1 MGKGMRKRV
10 LWLGLALAIL
20 AAGIAVRSQ
29 NRLEERAAQTRS
41 LLAANR
47 LYHFVEA
54 LETYGGNLHIMM
66 FAKEDPVYAYKLQE
80 ALGAIKYGA
89 AVLAYDA
96 DAGVFPASHAQALR
110 DLSRQLSNFTYR
122 FLDTYPE
129 MEPETEAAVS
139 EMARRISASARRLD
153 DLLAVPETEPWVEDP
168 LRPGEWLRDKGYR
181 MEEAEGGRF
190 LEEVGGLLER
200 NEQSL
205 RTIWEKREMSYD

>member
-1 MGKGMRKRV
+1 MGKGMRKKV
-10 LWLGLALAIL
+10 LWLVLVLAIL
-20 AAGIAVRSQ
+20 AAGAGVRSQ
-29 NRLEERAAQTRS
+29 NRLEERVAQTRS

-80 ALGAIKYGA
+80 ALGGIKYGA
-89 AVLAYDA
+89 SVLAYDG

-122 FLDTYPE
+122 FLDIYPE
-129 MEPETEAAVS
+129 TEPETEAAVS
-139 EMARRISASARRLD
+139 EMARRISACARRLD
-153 DLLAVPETEPWVEDP
+153 DLLAETEAEPWVEDP
-168 LRPGEWLRDKGYR
+168 LRPGEWLRNKGYG
-181 MEEAEGGRF
+181 MEEAARGRF
-190 LEEVGGLLER
+190 LEEVRELLEK

-205 RTIWEKREMSYD
+205 QTIWEKREMSYD